1 MVSMN
6 RAAPL
11 QEMRP
16 LKYERL
22 TVFLVPEIFQ
32 VILDNLPLASLIS
45 CSLVCRQWHTVVQDF
60 ITYHPT
66 VDSSI
71 VQPFVLECDPL
82 YTDHDQVKPTASRL
96 RSHLLQS
103 PAGKIA
109 IKVVTSKRYLR
120 LRYWETYAAAC
131 HSLASELALLR
142 EAENGGRKVAH
153 GTDKDSA
160 EQSEGDENS
169 HLRQPDTCTPSEV
182 STTSKPSQML
192 VSGESNSIRHLTLLD
207 FGFMELLSPVP
218 LIRLL
223 GAEPTLTSLTI
234 RMSEYISQHPDY
246 SFSFQQRSVSA
257 AELFFTLCSLPN
269 LVHLEIESTHR
280 LEETVD
286 KDIYYYLGRDFNHM
300 NNDGFLLPDV
310 PRRPHGLE
318 QMVTQ
323 YNEQWLSFLAA
334 TSGNYGRL
342 NDVRFKLRRLR
353 LVDVEFN
360 EHHMIPILA
369 RCPHLEE
376 LVMDGVYFPPSE
388 ELMTT
393 LRKYCPNFHTLRL
406 LRVNRE
412 HRTLCADVLR
422 ELPTLKTLVTDEH
435 DMELIEY
442 NEFLTQVRNQRDAG
456 GHDAATGD
464 DPDNG
469 NNDDDNDDGD
479 DDDNGDSPN
488 SEDDDGLLEEVEGIS
503 LRQRRMAIRFY
514 WRRFLEANMITRLVL
529 IPTAEISRNMGGPR
543 VHTDYCKQGIAFDLN
558 NFLRLAPHLLHLEAP
573 ATVLFE
579 DMIIPKRPQH
589 LYSQHHHQEAHSTM
603 TTLTTEEHVAR
614 LLKRKK
620 APTSWVCH
628 KLRTLQLSIWSENAT
643 DSLDG
648 CDTSAIFGFLARTC
662 PDLEHISLRRK
673 ALSLHEGHGFGLEEL
688 AQMKRLR
695 VLELSVNSLLAFNVT
710 DVAWIFERKKNKS
723 NPPISQSP
731 PQHQQC
737 QQQPTLFEQQPQQQQ
752 QEEEGG
758 LHGRAMGLFRIN
770 YKTLLGSEVIADSQE
785 VNKAFGFPFAFS
797 IHKQ

>member
-32 VILDNLPLASLIS
+32 VILNNLPLASLIS
-45 CSLVCRQWHTVVQDF
+45 CSLVCRQWHAVVQDF

-142 EAENGGRKVAH
+142 EAENGGRKVVH

-223 GAEPTLTSLTI
+223 GAETTLTSLTI

-300 NNDGFLLPDV
+300 NN
-310 PRRPHGLE
+310 
-318 QMVTQ
+318 MVTQ
-323 YNEQWLSFLAA
+323 NNEHWLSFLAA
-334 TSGNYGRL
+334 TSGNYEKL

-456 GHDAATGD
+456 GHDAANGD

-529 IPTAEISRNMGGPR
+529 LVLIPTAEISRSMGSPR

-620 APTSWVCH
+620 APTSW
-628 KLRTLQLSIWSENAT
+628 NA
-643 DSLDG
+643 SG
-648 CDTSAIFGFLARTC
+648 
-662 PDLEHISLRRK
+662 LEHISLRRK

-731 PQHQQC
+731 PQHQQW